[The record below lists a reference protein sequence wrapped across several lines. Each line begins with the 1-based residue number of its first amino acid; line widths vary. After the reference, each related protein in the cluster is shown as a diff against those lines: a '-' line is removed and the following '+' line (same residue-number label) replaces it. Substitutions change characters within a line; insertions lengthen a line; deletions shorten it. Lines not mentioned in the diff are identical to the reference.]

1 MRKSLVILIVL
12 SLVSTVFL
20 SFNSISFAQKKYN
33 ESPMLTELVK
43 QGKLAPIEQR
53 LPKKPFVVGPGVL
66 LPKDDLDFEIGKYGG
81 TMRLIHHMP
90 DLELNAFI
98 MNNEPLV
105 SCPGITGTNI
115 QGNIVESYKVSS
127 DWKTFTFKLRE
138 GLRWSDGTPVTT
150 EDVQFTYE
158 DFLLNETLTPVFPTY
173 LRSGN
178 RPDGKPMKLDILD
191 KYTFR
196 ITFDEPYGGF
206 LVQLAINNWRSYT
219 DLLKPK
225 HYLKQFHIKYTPV
238 EKLEPLLKEQKLSK
252 EEWNKLFHLKDCTIW
267 EMAQKDAVSMPYLTP
282 WIPTQIT
289 TQYKTFERNPY
300 YFKVDTA
307 GNQLPYIDKLTS
319 TLVQDPELANLRII
333 AGEADHSYEYAVFKN
348 MPLYLQN
355 AEKGNYRVILYG
367 LHRTTAD
374 PVLNLTYPDPTW
386 RKVVRDVRFRRALN
400 MAINRKELIETV
412 YYGYASP
419 PTSVPSEYDPKK
431 AEQIL
436 DSIGLNKR
444 DAEGWRLGPDGK
456 RFTIEIEFFIHFEE
470 QKMTA
475 ELVAEYWKKIGIYT
489 TIKVIEPGLFYQRLD
504 ANELKATMYMWTHD
518 KNLWWAIWTPGANYW
533 GPLWHIW
540 MTTKGKS
547 GEEPPAEVKKYYDT
561 IAKLYLVPPQE
572 RAKLRTDFIRSI
584 YNNIWWFIT
593 VEDLKYPVVV
603 SKDLG
608 NVAKKG
614 YGIAA
619 QFAGE
624 IYFFKK

>member
-1 MRKSLVILIVL
+1 MKRYIVGLVVL
-12 SLVSTVFL
+12 SLVFSMFVGFG
-20 SFNSISFAQKKYN
+20 SVSFAQKKYN
-33 ESPMLTELVK
+33 EAPMLAELVRA
-43 QGKLAPIEQR
+43 GKIPPVEER

-66 LPKDDLDFEIGKYGG
+66 LPKGDLDFEIGRYGG

-90 DLELNAFI
+90 DLELSFFI

-115 QGNIVESYKVSS
+115 QGNIVESYKVSP

-138 GLRWSDGTPVTT
+138 GLKWSDGVPVTT

-158 DFLLNETLTPVFPTY
+158 DFLLNEQLTPFFPTY

-178 RPDGKPMKLDILD
+178 RSDGKPMKLEIID

-196 ITFDEPYGGF
+196 ISFDEPYGGF
-206 LVQLAINNWRSYT
+206 LTQLAINGWRSYT

-238 EKLEPLLKEQKLSK
+238 DKMEPFLKEEQLSK
-252 EEWNKLFHLKDCTIW
+252 DEWNKLFNLRDCTIW
-267 EMAQKDAVSMPYLTP
+267 EMAQKYAVYMPYLTP
-282 WIPTQIT
+282 WIPVQIT
-289 TQYKTFERNPY
+289 TQYKVLERNPY

-307 GNQLPYIDKLTS
+307 GNQLPYIDKLAS
-319 TLVQDPELANLRII
+319 TLVSDLEMANLRII
-333 AGEADHSYEYAVFKN
+333 AGEADHSYEYATFKN

-355 AEKGNYRVILYG
+355 AEKGNYRVILYD

-386 RKVVRDVRFRRALN
+386 RKIVRDVRFRRALN
-400 MAINRKELIETV
+400 MAINRKELIDTV
-412 YYGYASP
+412 YYGYASL
-419 PTSVPSEYDPKK
+419 PTSVPSEYNPKK

-444 DAEGWRLGPDGK
+444 DKDGWRLGPDGK
-456 RFTIEIEFFIHFEE
+456 RFTIEIEYFVHFEE

-475 ELVAEYWKKIGIYT
+475 ELVAEYWKKIGIMT
-489 TIKVIEPGLFYQRLD
+489 TTKVIEPGLWGQRLG

-518 KNLWWAIWTPGANYW
+518 RRLWWAIWTSGADYW

-540 MTTKGKS
+540 IRTKGKS
-547 GEEPPAEVKKYYDT
+547 GEEPPEEVKKYYD
-561 IAKLYLVPPQE
+561 ILSKLYLVPPTE
-572 RAKLRTDFIRSI
+572 RSKVREAFIRSI
-584 YNNIWWFIT
+584 YDNIWWFIT

-603 SKDLG
+603 SNNLG

>member
-1 MRKSLVILIVL
+1 MKRYIVGLVVL
-12 SLVSTVFL
+12 SLVFSMFVGFG
-20 SFNSISFAQKKYN
+20 SVSFAQKKYN
-33 ESPMLTELVK
+33 EAPMLAELVRA
-43 QGKLAPIEQR
+43 GKIPPVEER

-66 LPKDDLDFEIGKYGG
+66 LPKGDLDFEIGRYGG

-90 DLELNAFI
+90 DLELSFFI

-105 SCPGITGTNI
+105 SCPGITGANI
-115 QGNIVESYKVSS
+115 QGNIVESYKVSP

-138 GLRWSDGTPVTT
+138 GLKWSDGVPVTT

-158 DFLLNETLTPVFPTY
+158 DFLLNEQLTPFFPTY

-178 RPDGKPMKLDILD
+178 RSDGKPMKLEIID

-196 ITFDEPYGGF
+196 ISFDEPYGGF
-206 LVQLAINNWRSYT
+206 LTQLAINGWRSYT

-238 EKLEPLLKEQKLSK
+238 DKMEPFLKEEQLSK
-252 EEWNKLFHLKDCTIW
+252 DEWNKLFNLRDCTIW
-267 EMAQKDAVSMPYLTP
+267 EMAQKYAVYMPYLTP
-282 WIPTQIT
+282 WIPVQIT
-289 TQYKTFERNPY
+289 TQYKVLERNPY

-307 GNQLPYIDKLTS
+307 GNQLPYIDKLAS
-319 TLVQDPELANLRII
+319 TLVSDLEMANLRII
-333 AGEADHSYEYAVFKN
+333 AGEADHSYEYATFKN

-355 AEKGNYRVILYG
+355 AEKGNYRVILYD

-386 RKVVRDVRFRRALN
+386 RKIVRDVRFRRALN
-400 MAINRKELIETV
+400 MAINRKELIDTV
-412 YYGYASP
+412 YYGYASL
-419 PTSVPSEYDPKK
+419 PTSVPSEYNPKK

-444 DAEGWRLGPDGK
+444 DKDGWRLGPDGK
-456 RFTIEIEFFIHFEE
+456 RFTIEIEYFVHFEE

-475 ELVAEYWKKIGIYT
+475 ELVAEYWKKIGIMT
-489 TIKVIEPGLFYQRLD
+489 TTKVIEPGLWGQRLG

-518 KNLWWAIWTPGANYW
+518 RRLWWAIWTSGADYW

-540 MTTKGKS
+540 IRTKGKS
-547 GEEPPAEVKKYYDT
+547 GEEPPEEVKKYYD
-561 IAKLYLVPPQE
+561 ILSKLYLVPPTE
-572 RAKLRTDFIRSI
+572 RSKVREAFIRSI
-584 YNNIWWFIT
+584 YDNIWWFIT

-603 SKDLG
+603 SNNLG

>member
-1 MRKSLVILIVL
+1 MKKYLVGLVVL
-12 SLVSTVFL
+12 SLVLSVFVGFG
-20 SFNSISFAQKKYN
+20 SVSFAQKKYN
-33 ESPMLTELVK
+33 EAPMLAELVK
-43 QGKLAPIEQR
+43 AGKLPPVEER

-66 LPKDDLDFEIGKYGG
+66 LPKEDLDFEIGQYGG
-81 TMRLIHHMP
+81 TMRLIHTQP
-90 DLELNAFI
+90 DAEYSFFI

-115 QGNIVESYKVSS
+115 QGNIVESYKVSP

-138 GLRWSDGTPVTT
+138 GLKWSDGVPVTT

-158 DFLLNETLTPVFPTY
+158 DFLLNEKLTPFFPTY

-178 RPDGKPMKLDILD
+178 RSDGKPMKLEILD

-196 ITFDEPYGGF
+196 ISFDEPYGGF
-206 LVQLAINNWRSYT
+206 LTQLAINGWRSYT

-238 EKLEPLLKEQKLSK
+238 DKMEPFLKEEGLSK
-252 EEWNKLFHLKDCTIW
+252 DEWYKLFNLRDCTIW
-267 EMAQKDAVSMPYLTP
+267 EMAQKYAVYMPYLTP
-282 WIPTQIT
+282 WIPVQIT
-289 TQYKTFERNPY
+289 TQYKVLERNPY
-300 YFKVDTA
+300 YFKIDTA
-307 GNQLPYIDKLTS
+307 GNQLPYIDKLAS
-319 TLVQDPELANLRII
+319 TLVSDVEMANLRII
-333 AGEADHSYEYAVFKN
+333 AGEADHSYEYATFKN

-355 AEKGNYRVILYG
+355 AEKGNYRVILYD

-374 PVLNLTYPDPTW
+374 PVLNLTYKDPTW
-386 RKVVRDVRFRRALN
+386 RKIVRDVRFRRALN

-412 YYGYASP
+412 YYGYASL
-419 PTSVPSEYDPKK
+419 PTSVPNEYNPKK

-444 DAEGWRLGPDGK
+444 DKDGWRLGPDGK
-456 RFTIEIEFFIHFEE
+456 RFTIEIEYFIYFEE

-475 ELVAEYWKKIGIYT
+475 ELVAEYWKKIGIMT
-489 TIKVIEPGLFYQRLD
+489 TSKAIEPGLWGQRLG

-518 KNLWWAIWTPGANYW
+518 KHLWWAIWTSGADYW
-533 GPLWHIW
+533 GPLWHTWI
-540 MTTKGKS
+540 TTKGES
-547 GEEPPAEVKKYYDT
+547 GEEPPEEVKKYYDT
-561 IAKLYLVPPQE
+561 LSKLYLVPPTE
-572 RAKLRTDFIRSI
+572 RSKVREAFIRSI
-584 YNNIWWFIT
+584 YDNIWWFIT

-603 SKDLG
+603 SKNLG